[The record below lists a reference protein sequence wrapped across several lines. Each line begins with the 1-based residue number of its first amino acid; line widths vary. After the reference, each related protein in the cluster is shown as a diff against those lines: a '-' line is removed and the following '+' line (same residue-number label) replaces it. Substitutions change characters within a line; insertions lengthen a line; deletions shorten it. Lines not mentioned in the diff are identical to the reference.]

1 VIARLDLGQAS
12 QGGLVYDGIA
22 SKDFC
27 RALLE
32 LMSSQ
37 QNVEG
42 KRGRLEPTPGLIHL
56 FLGTGS
62 DRRWWSG
69 LCEVLSTGVPS
80 GF

>member
-1 VIARLDLGQAS
+1 MPPPRNA
-12 QGGLVYDGIA
+12 
-22 SKDFC
+22 
-27 RALLE
+27 
-32 LMSSQ
+32 
-37 QNVEG
+37 G
-42 KRGRLEPTPGLIHL
+42 KRETEGINCWARLIHL

>member
-1 VIARLDLGQAS
+1 MLDGAWTLRFAEQVNFFREFGAIKNS
-12 QGGLVYDGIA
+12 RELV
-22 SKDFC
+22 K
-27 RALLE
+27 
-32 LMSSQ
+32 
-37 QNVEG
+37 N
-42 KRGRLEPTPGLIHL
+42 TGLIHL

>member
-1 VIARLDLGQAS
+1 MLSMKGDMKM
-12 QGGLVYDGIA
+12 GLA
-22 SKDFC
+22 
-27 RALLE
+27 
-32 LMSSQ
+32 
-37 QNVEG
+37 
-42 KRGRLEPTPGLIHL
+42 PGLIHL